1 MLGVNLRSRDCFR
14 LAHRVRLFS
23 CIVLITICYSCGLD
37 EGYFLDKPQEGH
49 KISINNEVTERYIVF
64 FTNEANAAAYTGGDF
79 RFLGTDI
86 YYRIYRSKSDMEGE
100 VSAIRAKGESSSA
113 LEMIETYRYEKLH
126 VRDAGRILPR
136 EGKALI
142 EQTGVTQK
150 VFLRVFDEGSDKLK
164 ARLEIDGVNKGIP
177 VRKLSGEYQE
187 FSEKIPSVKDPDVK
201 EPSLNQSDQDWF
213 VGFFAVSCGLDAE
226 FVAKYSDVLYL
237 GALKWV
243 SP

>member
-1 MLGVNLRSRDCFR
+1 MLGVNLRSRDYFP

-23 CIVLITICYSCGLD
+23 CIFLIVICFSCGL
-37 EGYFLDKPQEGH
+37 EEFYFLDRPIDGH
-49 KISINNEVTERYIVF
+49 KVSIKSEVTERYIEF
-64 FTNEANAAAYTGGDF
+64 FTNEANAVAYTGGGFD
-79 RFLGTDI
+79 FLGTDI

-136 EGKALI
+136 EGNALI
-142 EQTGVTQK
+142 EKHGVMQK

-164 ARLEIDGVNKGIP
+164 ARLEIDGVNNGIP

-187 FSEKIPSVKDPDVK
+187 FSGKIPNVKDPDVK

-213 VGFFAVSCGLDAE
+213 VAFFAVSCGRDAE
-226 FVAKYSDVLYL
+226 FVDKYSDVLYL
-237 GALKWV
+237 GPLKWV